1 MDTLKQLFSAVWV
14 RLPCPLGNS
23 TMGSSLFFAQNQSDG
38 GMTGQHSWRMVPS
51 MTSHTDA
58 DLLALAARLAE
69 EAADIIRTIRARG
82 FETLTKTDASPV
94 TEADHAAEAHILKGL
109 RAAVPEI
116 PVIAEE
122 EVASGLRGAVSPA
135 YWLVDPLDG
144 TREFAAG
151 RDDFT
156 VNIGLVRNG
165 RAVLGAM
172 ALPAYYQLYTGGI
185 GLPAE
190 RKDRDGIHRIKTR
203 TPPAEG
209 LSVLASRHYAD
220 DPRLAAYLGERRI
233 ASVGNIGS
241 AVKFARVA
249 EGAVD
254 FYPRLGPTMEWDTA
268 APQAIVEAAGG
279 HITLLDGSPL
289 LYGKTDW
296 KNPPFVCTGTL

>member
-1 MDTLKQLFSAVWV
+1 
-14 RLPCPLGNS
+14 
-23 TMGSSLFFAQNQSDG
+23 
-38 GMTGQHSWRMVPS
+38 

-58 DLLALAARLAE
+58 DLLALAAKLAE
-69 EAADIIRTIRARG
+69 EAAELIRTIRARG
-82 FETLTKTDASPV
+82 FKTLTKSDASPV
-94 TEADHAAEAHILKGL
+94 TEADHAAEALILKGL
-109 RAAVPEI
+109 RAAVPDI

-122 EVASGLRGAVSPA
+122 EVAAGLQASATPA

-165 RAVLGAM
+165 RAYLGAM
-172 ALPAYYQLYTGGI
+172 ALPAYHQLYTGGI
-185 GLPAE
+185 GLPAQ
-190 RKDRDGIHRIKTR
+190 RKDPTGTHTIHVR

-220 DPRLAAYLGERRI
+220 DPRLASYLGARRV
-233 ASVGNIGS
+233 ASIGNIGS

-254 FYPRLGPTMEWDTA
+254 LYPRLGPTMEWDTA
-268 APQAIVEAAGG
+268 APHAIVEAAGG
-279 HITLLDGSPL
+279 QITLLDGSPL
-289 LYGKTDW
+289 VYGKADW
-296 KNPPFVCTGTL
+296 KNPPFVCTCAL

>member
-1 MDTLKQLFSAVWV
+1 
-14 RLPCPLGNS
+14 
-23 TMGSSLFFAQNQSDG
+23 
-38 GMTGQHSWRMVPS
+38 MTH
-51 MTSHTDA
+51 HTDT

-69 EAADIIRTIRARG
+69 EAAEIIRTIRARG
-82 FETLTKTDASPV
+82 FETLTKTDSSPV
-94 TEADHAAEAHILKGL
+94 TEADQKAEAHILRGL
-109 RAAVPEI
+109 RAAVPDI

-122 EVASGLRGAVSPA
+122 EVAAGLRAFATPA

-156 VNIGLVRNG
+156 VNIGLVRDG

-172 ALPAYYQLYTGGI
+172 ALPAYHQLYTGGV
-185 GLPAE
+185 GLGAW
-190 RKDRDGIHRIKTR
+190 RRDTEGLHAIHVRQA
-203 TPPAEG
+203 PAEG
-209 LSVLASRHYAD
+209 LNVLASRHHAD
-220 DPRLAAYLGERRI
+220 DQRLAQYLAGRPI
-233 ASVGNIGS
+233 ATLGNIGS

-249 EGAVD
+249 EGLVD
-254 FYPRLGPTMEWDTA
+254 LYPRLGPTMEWDTA

-279 HITLLDGSPL
+279 QVTLLDGSPL

>member
-1 MDTLKQLFSAVWV
+1 
-14 RLPCPLGNS
+14 
-23 TMGSSLFFAQNQSDG
+23 
-38 GMTGQHSWRMVPS
+38 

-58 DLLALAARLAE
+58 DLLALAAKLAE
-69 EAADIIRTIRARG
+69 EAAELIRTIRARG
-82 FETLTKTDASPV
+82 FKTLTKSDASPV
-94 TEADHAAEAHILKGL
+94 TEADHAAEALILKGL
-109 RAAVPEI
+109 RAAVPDI

-122 EVASGLRGAVSPA
+122 EVAAGLQASATPA

-165 RAVLGAM
+165 RAYLGAM
-172 ALPAYYQLYTGGI
+172 ALPAYHQLYTGGI
-185 GLPAE
+185 GLPAQ
-190 RKDRDGIHRIKTR
+190 RKDPTGTHTIHVR

-220 DPRLAAYLGERRI
+220 DPRLASYLGARRV

-254 FYPRLGPTMEWDTA
+254 LYPRLGPTMEWDTA
-268 APQAIVEAAGG
+268 APHAIVEAASG

-289 LYGKTDW
+289 LYGKPEW
-296 KNPPFVCTGTL
+296 KNPPFVCTNTL

>member
-1 MDTLKQLFSAVWV
+1 MRFIAWLAALYHMLWQYGAHLPDCKTLTWPGLTIWGHDGTPD
-14 RLPCPLGNS
+14 LPYAAP
-23 TMGSSLFFAQNQSDG
+23 
-38 GMTGQHSWRMVPS
+38 

-69 EAADIIRTIRARG
+69 EAAEIIRTIRARG
-82 FETLTKTDASPV
+82 FKTLTKTDASPV

-109 RAAVPEI
+109 RSAVPHI

-122 EVASGLRGAVSPA
+122 EVASGLRGTVVPE

-156 VNIGLVRNG
+156 VNIGLIREG
-165 RAVLGAM
+165 RAYLGAM
-172 ALPAYYQLYTGGI
+172 ALPAYHQLYTGGI
-185 GLPAE
+185 GLPAQ
-190 RKDRDGIHRIKTR
+190 RTDRNGTTPIHVRR
-203 TPPAEG
+203 PPPEG

-220 DPRLAAYLGERRI
+220 DPRLADYLGERGI
-233 ASVGNIGS
+233 ASIGNIGS
-241 AVKFARVA
+241 AVKFARIA

-279 HITLLDGSPL
+279 HLTLLDGSPL

-296 KNPPFVCTGTL
+296 KNPPFVCTGAL